1 MSVSDNDSTVRQL
14 ARVLS
19 EISHTLES
27 GEDRKSR
34 VERALAL
41 ARDIIPARR
50 SALLEVHDDVTTLYV
65 SPEEGREER
74 ERLTVAMTALHRL
87 VEGGDEIG
95 RSRGTTPSLALPVMG
110 LDQIIGV
117 IRLEPDSEPYDA
129 RHLRLLS
136 VIAAQLGAY
145 LAMVRLRER
154 DSARLKEVEAAH
166 DFQQLLA
173 GVVGHDLRNPLAV
186 ITMLASSLLEST
198 TDPQQARKLERALR
212 NAEHAN
218 RLIADLV
225 DVTESRVTG
234 TIRVA
239 PQDADFREVVEKS
252 IEDLRQAHAA
262 RTIELEVE
270 LVRSR
275 GRFDPMRLSQ
285 IVTNLVNNALI
296 HGGPGSAVRVRL
308 CDGDDRVVISVHNWG
323 PPIPDALLPMIF
335 DPFKQ
340 GSPSARPPGAR
351 GLGLGLYIVDCLAK
365 GHGGRVTVV
374 SDAETGTVFRVS
386 LPHEAD
392 TPSSRAVS
400 THTDRRLVM
409 VVDDDEDVRIGVS
422 GILEKR
428 GYEVATAANGLD
440 ALRQLRAGLR
450 PRLIL
455 LDYWMPVMNGAEL
468 CDHCAGDPELSA
480 IPIVIVSS
488 DTASA
493 VKLAQPH
500 GRSLLTKPVPVDKL
514 LATLESIR

>member
-1 MSVSDNDSTVRQL
+1 MSDHDSTVRQL

-27 GEDRKSR
+27 GDDRQCR

-50 SALLEVHDDVTTLYV
+50 SALLEVHDDITTLYI

-74 ERLTVAMTALHRL
+74 ERLMATMTALHRL

-95 RSRGTTPSLALPVMG
+95 RSRGSKPSLALPVMG

-117 IRLEPDSEPYDA
+117 IRLEPGPEPYDA

-154 DSARLKEVEAAH
+154 DSARIKEVEVAH
-166 DFQQLLA
+166 DFQRLLA
-173 GVVGHDLRNPLAV
+173 GVVGHDLRNPLAA
-186 ITMLASSLLEST
+186 ITTVASSLLEST
-198 TDPQQARKLERALR
+198 TDPRQARKLERALR
-212 NAEHAN
+212 NAEHAT
-218 RLIADLV
+218 RLITDLV

-239 PQDADFREVVEKS
+239 PQDAGFLEVVEET
-252 IEDLRQAHAA
+252 IDDLRQAHAT
-262 RTIELEVE
+262 RTIELDVE

-275 GRFDPMRLSQ
+275 GRFDPTRISQ
-285 IVTNLVNNALI
+285 IVVNLVNNALI
-296 HGGPGSAVRVRL
+296 HGEPSLPVCVRL
-308 CDGDDRVVISVHNWG
+308 CDEADRVVISVHNWG
-323 PPIPDALLPMIF
+323 TPIAESLLPMIF

-340 GSPSARPPGAR
+340 GTPSARSRGAR
-351 GLGLGLYIVDCLAK
+351 GLGLGLYIVDCLAR
-365 GHGGRVTVV
+365 GHGGRVTVA

-392 TPSSRAVS
+392 TSSSRPVS
-400 THTDRRLVM
+400 THTDRPLVM
-409 VVDDDEDVRIGVS
+409 VVDDDEDIRIGVC

-428 GYEVATAANGLD
+428 GYEVATAADGLA

-455 LDYWMPVMNGAEL
+455 LDYWMPVMTGEEL
-468 CDHCAGDPELSA
+468 CDHCAGDPELAA

-493 VKLAQPH
+493 VKLAQAH
-500 GRSLLTKPVPVDKL
+500 GRGLLTKPVPIAKL